1 MRFPGFDSDA
11 GESSLAECFR
21 RRGSGPLRSCSA
33 KALEIVMKLFLCA
46 VSIVCG
52 LSVRAIALDREAFTF
67 TKYDLSARIEP
78 EQQRL
83 GVRGNIVLRND
94 SDIPQNNLSLQI
106 SSTLNWRSIQVAGK
120 PAEFLSQA
128 YTSDIDH
135 TGVLTEA
142 IVTLQKP
149 IAPKQT
155 IELEIGY
162 EGIIPQDATRLM
174 RIGAPA
180 DVAKHSDWDQIG
192 KSFTAVRG
200 IGYVTWYPV
209 ATEAASL
216 SEGNSVLDA
225 VGRWKQRAA
234 AAEMKIR
241 FNHFGIAENL
251 PILFCSGRG
260 QWVGDS
266 QFGRVYSAMCE
277 CTLSKL
283 GSVVPSFVIA
293 TYSVVDRPLVRIS
306 Y

>member
-135 TGVLTEA
+135 TGALTEA

-162 EGIIPQDATRLM
+162 EGVIPQDATRLT
-174 RIGAPA
+174 RIGVPA
-180 DVAKHSDWDQIG
+180 DVAKHSDWDRIG
-192 KSFTAVRG
+192 YSFTAIRG
-200 IGYVTWYPV
+200 IGYVAWYPI
-209 ATEAASL
+209 AAEAASL
-216 SEGNSVLDA
+216 SEGNSVLET
-225 VGRWKQRAA
+225 VGRWKERESQ
-234 AAEMKIR
+234 AEMKIT
-241 FNHFGIAENL
+241 FSQTDDSEAL
-251 PILFCSGRG
+251 PKLFCNGR
-260 QWVGDS
+260 
-266 QFGRVYSAMCE
+266 RTA
-277 CTLSKL
+277 L
-283 GSVVPSFVIA
+283 GSQPEASTVSPQTECSFDSLATAVPFFLI
-293 TYSVVDRPLVRIS
+293 
-306 Y
+306 